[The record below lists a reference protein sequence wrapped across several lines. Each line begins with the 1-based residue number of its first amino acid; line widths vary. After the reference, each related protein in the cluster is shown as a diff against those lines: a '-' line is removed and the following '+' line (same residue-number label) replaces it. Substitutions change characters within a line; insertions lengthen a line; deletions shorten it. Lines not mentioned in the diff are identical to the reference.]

1 MRILGTIR
9 GVLTEKVLS
18 VDISLETK
26 TALITYDAMKINLN
40 EIIETIEDC
49 GFDCSLKTA
58 SSKSTVESTKLKV
71 IGMVCMSCV
80 NTIEG
85 MLKEYTGVESIK
97 VSLENEWADIVYQ
110 PDLITEEDLIGQ
122 IEDMGFEASK
132 WVSFPYLLL

>member
-1 MRILGTIR
+1 
-9 GVLTEKVLS
+9 
-18 VDISLETK
+18 
-26 TALITYDAMKINLN
+26 
-40 EIIETIEDC
+40 
-49 GFDCSLKTA
+49 
-58 SSKSTVESTKLKV
+58 
-71 IGMVCMSCV
+71 MSCV

-132 WVSFPYLLL
+132 WVSFQ

>member
-1 MRILGTIR
+1 MMVSGTIR
-9 GVLTEKVLS
+9 GVLTDKVLS

-26 TALITYDAMKINLN
+26 TALITYDAIKIDLH

-110 PDLITEEDLIGQ
+110 PDLISEEDLIGQ

-132 WVSFPYLLL
+132 WVIF